1 MCKSG
6 ELKYQSYMLASWV
19 VGVLLA
25 QFQITQEEV
34 VRDIMVKEFRMD
46 TYTNIYYKD
55 LVFFL
60 FATHSDTNFII
71 PSVEVDLQN

>member
-1 MCKSG
+1 
-6 ELKYQSYMLASWV
+6 MLASWV

-34 VRDIMVKEFRMD
+34 VHDIMVKEFRMD
-46 TYTNIYYKD
+46 TYTNIYYED

-60 FATHSDTNFII
+60 FATHSDNNFII